1 MNNLRDFLV
10 MAVSALSQKERKN
23 LDALLLKA
31 GLNLDETTGE
41 ITPSILGN
49 VLSQCFFYH
58 DVAQM
63 I

>member
-1 MNNLRDFLV
+1 
-10 MAVSALSQKERKN
+10 MAVSALTPKDRKN

-31 GLNLDETTGE
+31 GLNLDETTGV
-41 ITPSILGN
+41 ITPSVLGN
-49 VLSQCFFYH
+49 VLSRCLFYH